1 MKKLFMALLVIG
13 SIAAIVAIVM
23 QRRSEGSFEDTWD
36 SFSEMGSKV
45 RDAAKGMR
53 SQDVA

>member
-1 MKKLFMALLVIG
+1 MRKLFMLLLVLG

-23 QRRSEGSFEDTWD
+23 QRRSEGSFDDTWD
-36 SFSEMGSKV
+36 TFTDMGSKV
-45 RDAAKGMR
+45 RDAAKGLR

>member
-1 MKKLFMALLVIG
+1 MRKFFMALLVIG

-23 QRRSEGSFEDTWD
+23 QRRSQGSFEDTWD
-36 SFSEMGSKV
+36 SFSEMGNKV
-45 RDAAKGMR
+45 RDAAKGLK